1 MQTFIFLIFRTLH
14 QKTLELESKLED
26 SKGTGTPRLAG
37 SREELELKL
46 SGAYGNLMLRV
57 TSSEK

>member
-1 MQTFIFLIFRTLH
+1 MH
-14 QKTLELESKLED
+14 QKILELESKLED

-57 TSSEK
+57 TSLEK